1 MAIQNRRGAYN
12 KFDPSK
18 LLPGEWACVI
28 EGDTDALDG
37 RAIYMCFAPGVVKR
51 MATYQDML
59 ENMSKL
65 SEDLVGQ
72 VMKDFTAAMTAA
84 TAAANTAASEAS
96 TAAGTASQEAA
107 NAASQASAA
116 NTAATGANAA
126 IQRINNKLEEMET
139 AGPVLQSEK
148 GRANGVAALDS
159 SAKVPAAQMPGTINA
174 ATAAKLTAAKTIDGI
189 DFDGSANINHFCICS
204 TASAT
209 AAKTAS
215 LSGFKLSTGARAMV
229 TFTYGCTAANPTLN
243 INGTGAKA
251 IYYKGAAVPAGYIS
265 PNMFVEM
272 MYDGTQYCITG
283 DIQHVNAPL
292 TGFVKGSQTGDV
304 AAADTY
310 TSAFSKILNA
320 ISGKVDV
327 ELVSANGGKC
337 WKFSNGLAIAVMWK
351 NVSFT
356 TSIAWTNSSLY
367 YAVINGLGNMPITF
381 KDIQYRNITLDS
393 TGAYWL
399 CWNDGGMN
407 AWAGSVYPI
416 SPNKQTTAASG
427 TFRCICIGTWK

>member
-1 MAIQNRRGAYN
+1 MAIQNRRGDYAR
-12 KFDPSK
+12 FDPQK
-18 LLPGEWACVI
+18 LLPGEWAIVLT
-28 EGDTDALDG
+28 GDSNAADG
-37 RAIYMCFAPGVVKR
+37 MACYMCFSPGVVKR
-51 MATYQDML
+51 MATYQDMV
-59 ENMSKL
+59 ENMGKL
-65 SEDLVGQ
+65 SADVVKQ
-72 VMKDFTAAMTAA
+72 VMEEFAAAMTAA

-159 SAKVPAAQMPGTINA
+159 SAKVPAAQIPGTINA

-229 TFTYGCTAANPTLN
+229 KFTYGCTAANPTLN

-251 IYYKGAAVPAGYIS
+251 IYYKGAAVPPGYITA
-265 PNMFVEM
+265 NLFVELV
-272 MYDGTQYCITG
+272 YNGTQYNIVG
-283 DIQHVNAPL
+283 DIPTADTLL
-292 TGFVKGSQTGDV
+292 TGYTKGSQTGVITDS
-304 AAADTY
+304 DTY
-310 TSAFSKILNA
+310 GEAFSKILNTL
-320 ISGKVDV
+320 GNKVEV
-327 ELVSANGGKC
+327 EVINANGGYC
-337 WKFSNGLAIAVMWK
+337 LKFSNGWAIATIWK
-351 NVSFT
+351 SVSFT
-356 TSIAWTNSSLY
+356 APTAWGSLWY
-367 YAVINGLGNMPITF
+367 GNCGKPLGALPITF
-381 KDIQYRNITLDS
+381 KNIIYRNITIDDG
-393 TGAYWL
+393 GAYWAL
-399 CWNDGGMN
+399 WYKGDLSNWTGTIF
-407 AWAGSVYPI
+407 PI
-416 SPNKQTTAASG
+416 GADKTTNTISLI
-427 TFRCICIGTWK
+427 FRGICIGTWK